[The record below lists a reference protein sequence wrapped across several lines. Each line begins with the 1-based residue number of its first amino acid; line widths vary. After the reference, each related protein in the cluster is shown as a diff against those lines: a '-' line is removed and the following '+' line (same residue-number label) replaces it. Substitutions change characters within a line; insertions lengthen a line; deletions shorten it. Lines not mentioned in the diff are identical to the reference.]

1 MIREKMQN
9 IQMKRVVILSIPY
22 LIIFYL
28 ADKCF
33 WLYRHCMGRSMIEK
47 ICVMLMNFP
56 LAFANWFPSF
66 YLQDLLGGVIVALI
80 FRIVLYYKAKNAK
93 KFRHGEEDGS
103 ARWGNRKDIEPFE
116 DPVFENNIILTETER
131 LTMNSRPKAPKYARN
146 KNVIVI
152 GGSGSGK
159 TRFYV
164 KPQLMQMTDHVSY
177 VVTDPKGTIIVECGK
192 MLVNGGYRIK
202 VLNTINFKKSMHY
215 NPFHYIRS
223 EKDIL
228 KLVNTIIANTK
239 GEGEKSTEDFWVKAE
254 RLLYSALIGYIWY
267 EAPEE
272 EQNFSTLLEF
282 INASETR
289 EEDEE
294 FKNAVDELFE
304 ELEADNP
311 EHFAVRQYR
320 KYKLAAGKTAKSIL
334 ISCGAR
340 LAPFDIQELR
350 EIMSYDEMELDMIGD
365 QKTAMFVIISDTD
378 DTFNFVVA
386 IMYTQLF
393 NLLCDKADDEHGG
406 RLPYHVR
413 LLLDEFSNIGQIPK
427 FDKLIATI
435 RSREISASI
444 ILQSQSQLKTIY
456 KDAAET
462 ITGNCDTVLFL
473 GGKES
478 STLKEIS
485 ETLGKETID
494 LYNTSDTRGTSQS
507 YGLNYQKTGKELMS
521 RDELAVMDGN
531 KCILQLRGVRP
542 FLSNKYDITKHKRYK
557 ELADEDE
564 RNAFDVEKYL
574 EHKLVFSQDTE
585 FEVYEVNVTEEDVK
599 EAEQNIS

>member
-1 MIREKMQN
+1 MCIRD
-9 IQMKRVVILSIPY
+9 S
-22 LIIFYL
+22 
-28 ADKCF
+28 
-33 WLYRHCMGRSMIEK
+33 
-47 ICVMLMNFP
+47 
-56 LAFANWFPSF
+56 
-66 YLQDLLGGVIVALI
+66 
-80 FRIVLYYKAKNAK
+80 
-93 KFRHGEEDGS
+93 
-103 ARWGNRKDIEPFE
+103 
-116 DPVFENNIILTETER
+116 
-131 LTMNSRPKAPKYARN
+131 
-146 KNVIVI
+146 
-152 GGSGSGK
+152 
-159 TRFYV
+159 
-164 KPQLMQMTDHVSY
+164 
-177 VVTDPKGTIIVECGK
+177 
-192 MLVNGGYRIK
+192 
-202 VLNTINFKKSMHY
+202 
-215 NPFHYIRS
+215 
-223 EKDIL
+223 
-228 KLVNTIIANTK
+228 
-239 GEGEKSTEDFWVKAE
+239 
-254 RLLYSALIGYIWY
+254 
-267 EAPEE
+267 
-272 EQNFSTLLEF
+272 
-282 INASETR
+282 
-289 EEDEE
+289 
-294 FKNAVDELFE
+294 
-304 ELEADNP
+304 
-311 EHFAVRQYR
+311 
-320 KYKLAAGKTAKSIL
+320 
-334 ISCGAR
+334 
-340 LAPFDIQELR
+340 
-350 EIMSYDEMELDMIGD
+350 
-365 QKTAMFVIISDTD
+365 
-378 DTFNFVVA
+378 
-386 IMYTQLF
+386 
-393 NLLCDKADDEHGG
+393 
-406 RLPYHVR
+406 
-413 LLLDEFSNIGQIPK
+413 PK